1 MAVDGSWRVI
11 VAGLLAN
18 LCVATAKFIGYA
30 FTGASSLLAE
40 AVHSVADCGNQ
51 LLLILGGYR
60 ARREASREHAFGYAR
75 ERYFWAFIVAV
86 VLFTLGSV
94 YALIKG
100 WEKFQHPEPLQSP
113 AWAIGVLLFALTVEA
128 LALRTAV
135 REANALR
142 EGESWL
148 AFIRRSKSPEIPV
161 MLLEDFGAVT
171 GILLALLCVGLAI
184 WTGDSRW
191 DGVGSLAIGLLLGTI
206 AALMGTEMKSLLIGE
221 SATRGGEQS
230 IRSSIESHPLVRQVL
245 HMRTQHLGPDEL
257 LVGAKVEF
265 DSSLLADQMAQAID
279 EIEVQLRA
287 QTSARVIY
295 IEPDIH
301 DPLRE

>member
-11 VAGLLAN
+11 VAALLAN
-18 LCVATAKFIGYA
+18 LCVAIAKFTGYA

-51 LLLILGGYR
+51 LLLILGGHR
-60 ARREASREHAFGYAR
+60 ARQIASREHSFGYAR

-94 YALIKG
+94 YAIIKG
-100 WEKFQHPEPLQSP
+100 WERFQHPEPLESP
-113 AWAIGVLLFALTVEA
+113 AWAIGVLLFALSVEA
-128 LALRTAV
+128 FALRTAV
-135 REANALR
+135 QEANALR
-142 EGESWL
+142 RGESWL

-184 WTGDSRW
+184 WTGDPRW
-191 DGVGSLAIGLLLGTI
+191 DGVGSLSIGLLLGVI

-221 SATRGGEQS
+221 SASRSGEQS
-230 IRSSIESHPLVRQVL
+230 IRSSIESHPLVRRVL

-265 DSSLLADQMAQAID
+265 DPALVVDDLAQTID
-279 EIEVQLRA
+279 EIEAQLRA
-287 QTSARVIY
+287 RTPARVNY

-301 DPLRE
+301 RPSSV

>member
-1 MAVDGSWRVI
+1 M
-11 VAGLLAN
+11 
-18 LCVATAKFIGYA
+18 
-30 FTGASSLLAE
+30 
-40 AVHSVADCGNQ
+40 
-51 LLLILGGYR
+51 
-60 ARREASREHAFGYAR
+60 
-75 ERYFWAFIVAV
+75 
-86 VLFTLGSV
+86 
-94 YALIKG
+94 
-100 WEKFQHPEPLQSP
+100 
-113 AWAIGVLLFALTVEA
+113 LLFALSVEA

-135 REANALR
+135 RAANALR

-206 AALMGTEMKSLLIGE
+206 AVLMGAEMKSLLIGE
-221 SATRGGEQS
+221 SATRRGEQS

-265 DSSLLADQMAQAID
+265 DTALVVGDLARAID
-279 EIEVQLRA
+279 EIEVELRA
-287 QTSARVIY
+287 RTRAHVIY
-295 IEPDIH
+295 IEPDLSH
-301 DPLRE
+301 

>member
-11 VAGLLAN
+11 VAALLAN
-18 LCVATAKFIGYA
+18 LCVAIAKFIGYA

-60 ARREASREHAFGYAR
+60 ARQAASQEHAFGYAR

-86 VLFTLGSV
+86 VLFTLGSL
-94 YALIKG
+94 YAISKG
-100 WEKFQHPEPLQSP
+100 WERFQHPEPLESP
-113 AWAIGVLLFALTVEA
+113 LWAIGVLLFALCVEA

-135 REANALR
+135 KAANALR

-184 WTGDSRW
+184 LTGDPRW
-191 DGVGSLAIGLLLGTI
+191 DGVGSLAIGVLLGVI
-206 AALMGTEMKSLLIGE
+206 AAVMGIEMKSLLIGE
-221 SATRGGEQS
+221 SASRRGEQS
-230 IRSSIESHPLVRQVL
+230 IRSTIESHPLVRQVL

-265 DSSLLADQMAQAID
+265 DGALVVGDLARTID
-279 EIEVQLRA
+279 EIEAQLRA
-287 QTSARVIY
+287 QTPARVIY
-295 IEPDIH
+295 IEPDTH
-301 DPLRE
+301 HPPRE